1 MPGFDFIT
9 QQAGQIDP
17 DPYLIW
23 ILGGLFLFVAALGT
37 IIVRMALLMYQWRR
51 EIDKEHAVNAIGLAS
66 LAALIPDIARNAD
79 DIRHLTTR
87 ISYIAE
93 RRFRE
98 ETED

>member
-9 QQAGQIDP
+9 QVAQVDP
-17 DPYLIW
+17 NPYLIW
-23 ILGGLFLFVAALGT
+23 ILGAIFLFVGALST
-37 IIVRMALLMYQWRR
+37 IIIRMALLMYQWRR
-51 EIDKEHAVNAIGLAS
+51 EIDKEQAVNSIAIAS
-66 LAALIPDIARNAD
+66 LATLKPDVARNAD

>member
-1 MPGFDFIT
+1 MPGLDFIT
-9 QQAGQIDP
+9 QVAQVP
-17 DPYLIW
+17 NPYILW
-23 ILGGLFLFVAALGT
+23 ILGGLFLFVSTLGT
-37 IIVRMALLMYQWRR
+37 IIVGMALLMFQWRR
-51 EIDKEHAVNAIGLAS
+51 EIDKEHAVNAIAIAS
-66 LAALIPDIARNAD
+66 LATLKPDVARNAD

>member
-9 QQAGQIDP
+9 QVGQIDP
-17 DPYLIW
+17 NPYILW
-23 ILGGLFLFVAALGT
+23 ILGGLFLFVGALGT
-37 IIVRMALLMYQWRR
+37 IITRMALLVYQWRR
-51 EIDKEHAVNAIGLAS
+51 EIDKEHAINAIAIAS
-66 LAALIPDIARNAD
+66 LATLKPDVARNAD

>member
-9 QQAGQIDP
+9 QAGQIDAN
-17 DPYLIW
+17 PYIIW
-23 ILGGLFLFVAALGT
+23 ILGAILVFVGALGT

-51 EIDKEHAVNAIGLAS
+51 EIDHEHAVNAIAIAS
-66 LAALIPDIARNAD
+66 LTTLKPDVARNAD

>member
-9 QQAGQIDP
+9 QAGQIDP
-17 DPYLIW
+17 NPYIIW
-23 ILGGLFLFVAALGT
+23 ILGSIVLFVGALGT

-51 EIDKEHAVNAIGLAS
+51 EIDKEHAVNAIAIAS
-66 LAALIPDIARNAD
+66 LTALKPDVARNAD